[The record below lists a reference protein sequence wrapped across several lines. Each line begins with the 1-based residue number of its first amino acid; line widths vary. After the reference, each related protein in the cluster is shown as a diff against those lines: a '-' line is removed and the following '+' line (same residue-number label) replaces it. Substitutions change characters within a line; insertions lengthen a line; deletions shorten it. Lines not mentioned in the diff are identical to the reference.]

1 MALHFPLMVNGR
13 QIGEFIAVRREKKI
27 PVDRICTY
35 DVEVTLN
42 GVTHIGT
49 VRHNFDDGAFALI
62 RAGLD
67 DL

>member
-13 QIGEFIAVRREKKI
+13 DIGGFVAVRREKKI
-27 PVDRICTY
+27 PADRICTY
-35 DVEVTLN
+35 DVEITLR
-42 GVTHIGT
+42 GATRTIV
-49 VRHNFDDGAFALI
+49 VQHNYDDGPFALI